1 MKTFLEKLNALLAE
15 NPPNFGDSASALA
28 LLYEAYN
35 EVNPMDSAQIKAD
48 FNELYQRMNGMELRE
63 MDRIIYP
70 VCTLCRDHE
79 RAGFIEGIKVGIRL
93 TQELTAENRPLC
105 PAHSC

>member
-1 MKTFLEKLNALLAE
+1 MKEFMEHLRNYLAQHSPDLGDYESVLN
-15 NPPNFGDSASALA
+15 

-35 EVNPMDSAQIKAD
+35 EVNPMDDPQIKAD
-48 FNELYQRMNGMELRE
+48 FNRLYEQMNGMTLKE

-79 RAGFIEGIKVGIRL
+79 RSGFVHGVQVGVAL
-93 TQELTAENRPLC
+93 SNELEK
-105 PAHSC
+105 HI

>member
-1 MKTFLEKLNALLAE
+1 MKPYIERVKQQIE
-15 NPPNFGDSASALA
+15 EHPPDFGDGNSILT

-35 EVNPMDSAQIKAD
+35 QVNNLDDEQIRTD
-48 FNELYQRMNGMELRE
+48 FNALYQAMNGMELRE

-79 RAGFIEGIKVGIRL
+79 KAGFVAGIKIGVL
-93 TQELTAENRPLC
+93 LQSEL
-105 PAHSC
+105 SDK

>member
-1 MKTFLEKLNALLAE
+1 MNPYIEKLKQQIAE
-15 NPPNFGDSASALA
+15 HSPDFGDGNSILT

-35 EVNPMDSAQIKAD
+35 EVNRLDDEQIRED
-48 FNELYQRMNGMELRE
+48 FNALYQAMNGMELRE

-79 RAGFIEGIKVGIRL
+79 RSGFIEGIKIGIFL
-93 TQELTAENRPLC
+93 QSELSEK
-105 PAHSC
+105 

>member
-1 MKTFLEKLNALLAE
+1 MNPYIEKVKQQIAE
-15 NPPNFGDSASALA
+15 HPPDFGDGNSILT

-35 EVNPMDSAQIKAD
+35 EVNRMDDEQIRAD
-48 FNELYQRMNGMELRE
+48 FNALYQAMNGMTLQE

-79 RAGFIEGIKVGIRL
+79 KAGFVAGIKVGVL
-93 TQELTAENRPLC
+93 LQSELSEK
-105 PAHSC
+105 

>member
-1 MKTFLEKLNALLAE
+1 MNPYIEKLKQQIE
-15 NPPNFGDSASALA
+15 EYPPDFGDGNSILT

-35 EVNPMDSAQIKAD
+35 EINRMDDEQIRAD
-48 FNELYQRMNGMELRE
+48 FNSLYQSMNGMNLQE

-79 RAGFIEGIKVGIRL
+79 KAGFVAGVKIGIL
-93 TQELTAENRPLC
+93 LQSELSEK
-105 PAHSC
+105 

>member
-1 MKTFLEKLNALLAE
+1 MKTFLDKLNALLAE

-35 EVNPMDSAQIKAD
+35 EVNPMDNAQIKAD
-48 FNELYQRMNGMELRE
+48 FNALYQAMNGMDLKE
-63 MDRIIYP
+63 MDRILYP

-79 RAGFIEGIKVGIRL
+79 RSGFMEGIRVGIHL
-93 TQELTAENRPLC
+93 AQELIG
-105 PAHSC
+105 

>member
-1 MKTFLEKLNALLAE
+1 MNPYVEKLKQQIE
-15 NPPNFGDSASALA
+15 EHPPDFGDGNSVLT

-35 EVNPMDSAQIKAD
+35 EANRLDDEQIRTD
-48 FNELYQRMNGMELRE
+48 FNALYQTMNGMTLRE

-79 RAGFIEGIKVGIRL
+79 RSGFIEGIKVGVL
-93 TQELTAENRPLC
+93 LQSELLEK
-105 PAHSC
+105 

>member
-1 MKTFLEKLNALLAE
+1 MKTFLDKLNALLAE

-35 EVNPMDSAQIKAD
+35 EVNPMDSDRIKAD
-48 FNELYQRMNGMELRE
+48 FNALYQRMNGMELRE

-79 RAGFIEGIKVGIRL
+79 RSGFMEGIRVGIHL
-93 TQELTAENRPLC
+93 AQELTAENTPL
-105 PAHSC
+105 

>member
-1 MKTFLEKLNALLAE
+1 MNPFIEKLKQQIE
-15 NPPNFGDSASALA
+15 EHPPDCGDGNSILT

-35 EVNPMDSAQIKAD
+35 EANRMDDEQIRAD
-48 FNELYQRMNGMELRE
+48 FDTLYQAMNGMELQD

-79 RAGFIEGIKVGIRL
+79 KAGFVAGIKVGVL
-93 TQELTAENRPLC
+93 LQSELLEK
-105 PAHSC
+105 